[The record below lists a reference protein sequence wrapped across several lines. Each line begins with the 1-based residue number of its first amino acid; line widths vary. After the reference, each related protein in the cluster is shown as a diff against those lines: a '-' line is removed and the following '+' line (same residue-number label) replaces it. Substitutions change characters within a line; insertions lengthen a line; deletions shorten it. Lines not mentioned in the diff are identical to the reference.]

1 MQEDFSLTSPEHL
14 AMSRMGANSKNGAT
28 QKPDAAPNNN
38 KQMNHFLQS
47 LMNVRGS
54 FQKEG
59 VSDIIQ
65 EDESEFDDSRI
76 IQLQPVSS
84 PLAFQAAG
92 NYVSERSAF

>member
-1 MQEDFSLTSPEHL
+1 
-14 AMSRMGANSKNGAT
+14 
-28 QKPDAAPNNN
+28 
-38 KQMNHFLQS
+38 MNHFLQS

-84 PLAFQAAG
+84 PLALQAAG